1 MQTVIYDNQE
11 RDYNN
16 PQPTDLDSVLY
27 SKGLISSPNC
37 MLSKFI
43 FESSAGYKVGNHNTI
58 EGVIEEM
65 CGKPFILIS
74 SVEYCQRHFETP

>member
-1 MQTVIYDNQE
+1 
-11 RDYNN
+11 
-16 PQPTDLDSVLY
+16 
-27 SKGLISSPNC
+27 